1 MLMYWFCV
9 ALVQC
14 CLLFLL
20 ARCGRSL
27 VRKAGE
33 EREANR
39 FTPPG
44 GWPKAAMIIPVAGA
58 HPRMTE
64 ALSSLLRQDYP
75 DLLPVLVTATA
86 EEPAAGLIRTLREAF
101 PALRHVEAGPA
112 AGCGQNNHNS

>member
-1 MLMYWFCV
+1 MLMFWFCV

-14 CLLFLL
+14 GLLFLL

-86 EEPAAGLIRTLREAF
+86 EEPAAGLIRTLREDF
-101 PALRHVEAGPA
+101 PALRLSLIHI
-112 AGCGQNNHNS
+112 